1 MIIYSQKHVY
11 LNRKG
16 SVVVDFSVWVEDS
29 VEQKTLKD
37 IFMKQSQ
44 FTIENELVDLES
56 FIISGKFNF
65 SYVSTHCDVH

>member
-1 MIIYSQKHVY
+1 MIIYSKKNAY

-29 VEQKTLKD
+29 VGKKTMKD
-37 IFMKQSQ
+37 IFMKQRQ

-56 FIISGKFNF
+56 FRISGKFNF
-65 SYVSTHCDVH
+65 S